1 MGCGQRRL
9 GPMNLGWYGILPSTI
24 NGCNPIIAQSL
35 VPKVNIQYGY
45 QSFPVL
51 FLLFSLRNHS
61 ISSPYQLVDI
71 YLTVPLLIIL
81 TGLALVFI
89 IFTPISACSKHSVL
103 GSIRIIPQ
111 LISFELIF
119 TTILLLWIL
128 SWNDQPLG
136 LYLARSFRCPQ
147 PLTHIFTDL
156 TILPFHS
163 AASVV
168 TLLAYRLMFPFPL
181 HLIQL

>member
-24 NGCNPIIAQSL
+24 NGRNPIIAQSL

-89 IFTPISACSKHSVL
+89 IFTPISASSKHSVL

-111 LISFELIF
+111 LTSFELIF

-136 LYLARSFRCPQ
+136 LYIYQSRRSLLIYPLQ
-147 PLTHIFTDL
+147 PLADSIGG
-156 TILPFHS
+156 I
-163 AASVV
+163 A
-168 TLLAYRLMFPFPL
+168 
-181 HLIQL
+181 

>member
-9 GPMNLGWYGILPSTI
+9 GPMNLGWYGILSSII
-24 NGCNPIIAQSL
+24 NGRNPIIAQSL
-35 VPKVNIQYGY
+35 VPKVNIHFGY
-45 QSFPVL
+45 QLFPVL

-103 GSIRIIPQ
+103 GSIRIISQ
-111 LISFELIF
+111 LICFELIF
-119 TTILLLWIL
+119 TTILLLFIL
-128 SWNDQPLG
+128 SWNDQSSGSISYSVYLNSVRLFIALIVQFC
-136 LYLARSFRCPQ
+136 LYD
-147 PLTHIFTDL
+147 I
-156 TILPFHS
+156 TICFPVGPSKLI
-163 AASVV
+163 V
-168 TLLAYRLMFPFPL
+168 TWNK
-181 HLIQL
+181 

>member
-24 NGCNPIIAQSL
+24 NGRNPIIAQSL
-35 VPKVNIQYGY
+35 VPKVSIPRGY

-51 FLLFSLRNHS
+51 FLLFSLRNYS

-89 IFTPISACSKHSVL
+89 IFTSISVCSKHSVL

-128 SWNDQPLG
+128 SWNEQPLG
-136 LYLARSFRCPQ
+136 LICIYGRF
-147 PLTHIFTDL
+147 
-156 TILPFHS
+156 
-163 AASVV
+163 SV
-168 TLLAYRLMFPFPL
+168 LRLFNYSVFY
-181 HLIQL
+181 